1 MTLLAWAVI
10 CILAGVVWTIVI
22 ELGRVRGNLAAALVA
37 LSTLQQQLRGAA
49 QAADGARLVA
59 DAAMQTAMQARGG
72 IDDLR

>member
-10 CILAGVVWTIVI
+10 CILAGLVWTLVV
-22 ELGRVRGNLAAALVA
+22 EVGEMRVKLADAQ
-37 LSTLQQQLRGAA
+37 SDIGSLQRQLRTTA